1 MEERVVGTE
10 LSSCA
15 LNLSLMPAIAF
26 LTREQ
31 ISVAD
36 QGLVCHISGEQKTL
50 ECAHVLDRAMA

>member
-26 LTREQ
+26 LTRVQ

-36 QGLVCHISGEQKTL
+36 QDT
-50 ECAHVLDRAMA
+50 